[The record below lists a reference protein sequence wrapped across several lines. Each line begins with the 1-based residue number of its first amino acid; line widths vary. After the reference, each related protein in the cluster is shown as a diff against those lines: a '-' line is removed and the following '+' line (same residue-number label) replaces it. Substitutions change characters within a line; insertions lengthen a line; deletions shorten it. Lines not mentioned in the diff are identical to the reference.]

1 MKRYLFSVK
10 FVTKNSIDFSILKK
24 RKECMFLQNRKVIAR
39 GSDIGKP
46 LGMAH
51 TFHGKED

>member
-24 RKECMFLQNRKVIAR
+24 RKECMFL
-39 GSDIGKP
+39 
-46 LGMAH
+46 
-51 TFHGKED
+51 